1 VETGI
6 DDLGNGTLEEKGFI
20 WKYGNVGTPTLDSN
34 DGSTIV
40 TSTDNSSYSATI
52 SGLSYSTEYRIRGYV
67 KTLIDGKS
75 VTAYTNVIT
84 DNTLSPTASTFTLPT
99 CTAQTTS
106 SFTIQA
112 GIGDLGDGD
121 LTEKGICWR
130 IADGVAPTLDNCD
143 GSQVSPDTSTSGF
156 TIIASNLRSGTT
168 YSVRVYVKM
177 MVNWETM
184 IYYSDYITVN
194 TNDFIL
200 ATLKD
205 ITCTAQSISTL
216 SMESGISDLGNGE
229 FVEKGFLWRVGNS
242 GTPTLE
248 NCDGSIIVDEVDRSS
263 YSGTIK
269 DLQAGTSYRLRAYTK
284 TSLEGT
290 TLVAYSDVI
299 TGTTKDRLTATMK
312 SITTTLP
319 ADCTIKAT
327 SGISDL
333 GTGELTEKG
342 FCWKIGSLPTLE
354 DCDGYVSVT
363 NGTDEEY
370 SASIDNLHYNTTYY
384 VRAYA
389 KTELEGESMIAYSS
403 YSSMSTQSIDIAY
416 TTSLGEDH
424 IELSMYCNERYA
436 TQIAEWSAAIIMEG
450 DTEISVNESS
460 YSLASFDGTSNT
472 YIVDFTGLKRST
484 TYTIRMRAKHKDGYY
499 IYQDTGNITSLKG
512 PSKEDRDNPTVKI

>member
-1 VETGI
+1 
-6 DDLGNGTLEEKGFI
+6 
-20 WKYGNVGTPTLDSN
+20 
-34 DGSTIV
+34 
-40 TSTDNSSYSATI
+40 
-52 SGLSYSTEYRIRGYV
+52 
-67 KTLIDGKS
+67 
-75 VTAYTNVIT
+75 
-84 DNTLSPTASTFTLPT
+84 
-99 CTAQTTS
+99 
-106 SFTIQA
+106 
-112 GIGDLGDGD
+112 
-121 LTEKGICWR
+121 
-130 IADGVAPTLDNCD
+130 
-143 GSQVSPDTSTSGF
+143 
-156 TIIASNLRSGTT
+156 
-168 YSVRVYVKM
+168 
-177 MVNWETM
+177 
-184 IYYSDYITVN
+184 
-194 TNDFIL
+194 
-200 ATLKD
+200 
-205 ITCTAQSISTL
+205 
-216 SMESGISDLGNGE
+216 
-229 FVEKGFLWRVGNS
+229 
-242 GTPTLE
+242 
-248 NCDGSIIVDEVDRSS
+248 
-263 YSGTIK
+263 
-269 DLQAGTSYRLRAYTK
+269 
-284 TSLEGT
+284 
-290 TLVAYSDVI
+290 
-299 TGTTKDRLTATMK
+299 
-312 SITTTLP
+312 
-319 ADCTIKAT
+319 
-327 SGISDL
+327 L